1 MMNIRVKI
9 LVLAFVCFEFAACVG
24 KSNIQE
30 HNSHSNDEME
40 TSQMGNMLHLTKRD
54 ERYANIGIDTVK
66 EKLISEYTTLLGT
79 TTIDERKVTVITSRI
94 NGRVDQLFVKNPQQ
108 QLRAGQALFA
118 IYSEELL
125 SDENEFL
132 NALKQQSQFATM
144 KPAIDQ
150 LVEGARKKLVLWGL
164 TREQISEI
172 EKNEVASPLITYY
185 SAVSGTV
192 IGLNVSE
199 GQYVEMGSPMFRIVD
214 LSQLWVEAQVYA
226 DELKWFYQRPKT
238 AIEFDAYP
246 GKYYDGTPVFDNP
259 SIEADQ
265 KISLVRFLV
274 VNAGQQLRP
283 GMMAY
288 INVKRN
294 EKKTLVIPKSAILIG
309 NMTSVWVKTGEGMYE
324 NRMVQLGIQNKK
336 EVEVING
343 LVNGD
348 MIVTSG
354 AYLLN
359 SAWILKNGT
368 GMPGMEGMK
377 M

>member
-1 MMNIRVKI
+1 MNIRIGI
-9 LVLAFVCFEFAACVG
+9 LMLAFIFFEFVACVG
-24 KSNIQE
+24 KSDIQE
-30 HNSHSNDEME
+30 HTSHSNQKIES
-40 TSQMGNMLHLTKRD
+40 SQMGNMVHLTKRD
-54 ERYANIGIDTVK
+54 ERYADIGIDTVK

-108 QLRAGQALFA
+108 QVRAGQALFA

-150 LVEGARKKLVLWGL
+150 LIEGARKKLVLWGL

-172 EKNEVASPLITYY
+172 EKNEVTSPLITYY

-214 LSQLWVEAQVYA
+214 LSHLWVEAQVYA

-288 INVKRN
+288 INLKRN
-294 EKKTLVIPKSAILIG
+294 EKKTLVIPKAAILIG